1 MAIDSNV
8 ALVKR
13 TGILSVGKI
22 LQSTM
27 SFFATIYMAHVL
39 GPVDF
44 GIIGFTAAITA
55 YFGLASTL
63 GIPTMATREISKADG
78 DFARQGLIV
87 GDVAYLTAGLAL
99 TSYALLWLFTP
110 IFTLTPTV
118 QAILLISGLQVLIN
132 SLSPQ
137 WASVGIQ
144 RTDFNVIANIIG
156 TLIRVSLV
164 FLLIHG
170 PKNLLDV
177 PAVAAV
183 GTLATVIVEW
193 WLFHKVTPIR
203 WSPSWSRLWSIF
215 RRSLPLTTASAMM
228 QIYSSVDTIFL
239 GYWDGLGVVGYYNA
253 AYKLVLFLTNF
264 TTVYNQ
270 IIFPLA
276 TRLYFT
282 DTDRLKSQLSNSLS
296 VSTLVTMPI
305 MLGGSWL
312 AGPII
317 RTIFGSQFGAA
328 APVLRILLWSW
339 GATVATL
346 HYGSVLVAGNQERR
360 FAKGIAWGAMINLV
374 ANLIAIPL
382 WGDIGA
388 AASILVTELAN
399 LAYMMYHMY
408 RQLGWYGPSSRTL
421 LGVTASSGFMLAGLD
436 LLSRRLNFFES
447 IVLGALL
454 YSLGLLITRTV
465 RPHQIRRAARV
476 LVPQSRLNKTPKSTH

>member
-239 GYWDGLGVVGYYNA
+239 GYWDGNEISDQ
-253 AYKLVLFLTNF
+253 
-264 TTVYNQ
+264 VYHRPPCDS
-270 IIFPLA
+270 FG
-276 TRLYFT
+276 
-282 DTDRLKSQLSNSLS
+282 KS
-296 VSTLVTMPI
+296 P
-305 MLGGSWL
+305 
-312 AGPII
+312 
-317 RTIFGSQFGAA
+317 
-328 APVLRILLWSW
+328 
-339 GATVATL
+339 
-346 HYGSVLVAGNQERR
+346 
-360 FAKGIAWGAMINLV
+360 
-374 ANLIAIPL
+374 
-382 WGDIGA
+382 
-388 AASILVTELAN
+388 
-399 LAYMMYHMY
+399 
-408 RQLGWYGPSSRTL
+408 
-421 LGVTASSGFMLAGLD
+421 
-436 LLSRRLNFFES
+436 
-447 IVLGALL
+447 
-454 YSLGLLITRTV
+454 LLISCHEHRAV
-465 RPHQIRRAARV
+465 VQRGHSRP
-476 LVPQSRLNKTPKSTH
+476 PTP

>member
-13 TGILSVGKI
+13 TGILSIGKI

-44 GIIGFTAAITA
+44 GILGFTAAITT
-55 YFGLASTL
+55 YFGLTSTL
-63 GIPTMATREISKADG
+63 GIPTLAIREISQADG
-78 DFARQGLIV
+78 DSARQGTIV
-87 GDVAYLTAGLAL
+87 GDVTCLTAGLAL
-99 TSYALLWLFTP
+99 TSYALLWSLTP
-110 IFTLTPTV
+110 IFRLTPGV
-118 QAILLISGLQVLIN
+118 QAILLISGLQVLVN

-144 RTDFNVIANIIG
+144 RTDFNVIANISG
-156 TLIRVSLV
+156 TVIRVGLV
-164 FLLIHG
+164 FLVIHG

-177 PAVAAV
+177 PSVAVL

-193 WLFHKVTPIR
+193 RLFHKVTPIH
-203 WSPSWSRLWSIF
+203 WNPSWSRLWSIL

-228 QIYSSVDTIFL
+228 QVYNSIDTIFL

-276 TRLYFT
+276 TRLYLT
-282 DTDRLKSQLSNSLS
+282 DTDRLKSQLSSSLS
-296 VSTLVTMPI
+296 VTTLITVPT
-305 MLGGSWL
+305 MLGGTWL

-317 RTIFGSQFGAA
+317 RAIFGSQFGAA

-339 GATVATL
+339 GVTVATL

-382 WGDIGA
+382 WGDVGA

-399 LAYMMYHMY
+399 LAYMMYHMK

-421 LGVTASSGFMLAGLD
+421 LGVATSSGFMLAGLD
-436 LLSRRLNFFES
+436 LLSGRLSLFES
-447 IVLGALL
+447 IALGILL
-454 YSLGLLITRTV
+454 YSIGLLLTRTV
-465 RPHQIRRAARV
+465 SLHQIKRATQI
-476 LVPQSRLNKTPKSTH
+476 LIP

>member
-8 ALVKR
+8 ALLKR

-44 GIIGFTAAITA
+44 GILGFTAAITA
-55 YFGLASTL
+55 YFGLTSTL
-63 GIPTMATREISKADG
+63 GIPTLATREISQADG
-78 DFARQGLIV
+78 DSAWQGTIV
-87 GDVAYLTAGLAL
+87 GDVTCLTMALAL
-99 TSYALLWLFTP
+99 ISYTLLWFFTP

-132 SLSPQ
+132 SLSPR

-144 RTDFNVIANIIG
+144 RTDFNVVANIIG
-156 TLIRVSLV
+156 TVVRVGLV
-164 FLLIHG
+164 FLVIHG

-177 PAVAAV
+177 PSVAVL
-183 GTLATVIVEW
+183 GTLATVLVEW
-193 WLFHKVTPIR
+193 WLLHTVSPIR
-203 WSPSWSRLWSIF
+203 WIPSWSRLWSIL

-228 QIYSSVDTIFL
+228 QIYNSIDTIFL

-282 DTDRLKSQLSNSLS
+282 DPNRLKSQLSSSLS
-296 VSTLVTMPI
+296 ITTLITVPT
-305 MLGGSWL
+305 MLGATWL

-317 RTIFGSQFGAA
+317 RTVFGSQFIAA
-328 APVLRILLWSW
+328 APVLRILVWSW
-339 GATVATL
+339 GATVAAL

-382 WGDIGA
+382 WGDMGA
-388 AASILVTELAN
+388 AASILLTEVAN

-408 RQLGWYGPSSRTL
+408 RLLGWYGPSARTL
-421 LGVTASSGFMLAGLD
+421 LGVAVSSGIMLLGLD
-436 LLSRRLNFFES
+436 LLSQRLGLFES
-447 IVLGALL
+447 MLLGILF
-454 YSLGLLITRTV
+454 YSGGLLVTRTV
-465 RPHQIRRAARV
+465 KLEQIKRVVNILIPPSRPT
-476 LVPQSRLNKTPKSTH
+476 SSKY